1 VDWFVH
7 AHNVYGKFGHAEE
20 HVLPTTF
27 GLNQKGGMNSIE
39 LDKYIKQAIL
49 PLYPDVADVPGKR
62 VMLKVDSGPGR
73 LNVNMLATLRLQGV
87 YLAPGFP
94 MRLMLHKRRTRAT
107 ACARAFAGPIFNV
120 WSRLTR
126 IEERLSL
133 QVICRCW
140 HSVDMTT

>member
-1 VDWFVH
+1 MLPHFQLKSLAQEDATQRISVDWFVH
-7 AHNVYGKFGHAEE
+7 AHNVYGKFGHAKE

-39 LDKYIKQAIL
+39 LDKYIKQSIL

-87 YLAPGFP
+87 YLAPGVP
-94 MRLMLHKRRTRAT
+94 NTT
-107 ACARAFAGPIFNV
+107 
-120 WSRLTR
+120 
-126 IEERLSL
+126 
-133 QVICRCW
+133 
-140 HSVDMTT
+140 HSWPHQS